1 MLTFNFVPPNFLTM
15 VGQIFRSEITG
26 YRQKKLILYKEPELT
41 ASEKA
46 GNCLHTG

>member
-1 MLTFNFVPPNFLTM
+1 M

-26 YRQKKLILYKEPELT
+26 YRQKKKKKLILYKEPELT

>member
-1 MLTFNFVPPNFLTM
+1 M

-26 YRQKKLILYKEPELT
+26 YRQKKKKTTILILYKEPELT